1 MCYSGSKKVRK
12 QAKFL
17 ANFILYTTNKESD
30 IEEKVN
36 EIQNRAKILH
46 DIFEKKNETEEAI
59 NNNTQHVKKQLL
71 IKEKVLLINSII
83 NEFNL
88 FTLS

>member
-1 MCYSGSKKVRK
+1 MYYLGSKKLRK

-17 ANFILYTTNKESD
+17 ANFILYATNKESD

-46 DIFEKKNETEEAI
+46 DILEKKNETVEAI
-59 NNNTQHVKKQLL
+59 NNNTQHIKKQLST
-71 IKEKVLLINSII
+71 KEKVLVLINSIYQ
-83 NEFNL
+83 
-88 FTLS
+88 

>member
-17 ANFILYTTNKESD
+17 ANFILYATNKESD

-46 DIFEKKNETEEAI
+46 DILEKKNETEEAI

-71 IKEKVLLINSII
+71 IKEKVLLINSIY
-83 NEFNL
+83 
-88 FTLS
+88 